1 MAENKLIYVN
11 GLGSNYKGDFVY
23 EFIFSSTLE
32 VWGENWDSEPAS
44 GRPSPPDLEYITK
57 VGVIRKTNI
66 RFDLVQ
72 NSDYFSLIDASDNV
86 IALAWEIDYDSN
98 KKRLVFNFGDTENV
112 VNDKLYERDLV
123 LEYEKQFMKID

>member
-1 MAENKLIYVN
+1 MTENKLIYVN

-23 EFIFSSTLE
+23 EFIFSNTLE
-32 VWGENWDSEPAS
+32 VWGDNWDSEPAS
-44 GRPSPPDLEYITK
+44 GRPAPPDLEYITK

-86 IALAWEIDYDSN
+86 IALAWEVESDNN
-98 KKRLVFNFGDTENV
+98 KKRLVFNFGDSEDI